1 MEYLKRASNVQLSWA
16 DFGNRFAFCFSPQ
29 LFFAVTVLGTFA
41 TAVSG
46 LEVGPAQPWLVQK
59 TSKGRK

>member
-1 MEYLKRASNVQLSWA
+1 MQLSWA